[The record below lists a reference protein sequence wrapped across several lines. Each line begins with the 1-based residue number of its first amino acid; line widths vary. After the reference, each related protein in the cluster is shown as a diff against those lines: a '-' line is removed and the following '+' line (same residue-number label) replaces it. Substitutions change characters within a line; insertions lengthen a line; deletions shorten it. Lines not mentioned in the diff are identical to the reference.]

1 MSKHPLSIVILGTA
15 LLLTASTAAQKSAVP
30 QAVTDRFKALYPN
43 ETVKEWELERGGTLW
58 EAEFMRDGRAHEAC
72 FKPDGTWLWTER
84 DARRD
89 EVPQAVWDALA
100 RTEYAGWKVDDIEV
114 HSTPE
119 HKAVYQL
126 ELEQKGSKDALLHF
140 LPDGALIPGGWDR

>member
-1 MSKHPLSIVILGTA
+1 MSKHLFSIAILGTA
-15 LLLTASTAAQKSAVP
+15 LLLTASAAAQKSAVP
-30 QAVTDRFKALYPN
+30 QAVADRFKALYPN

-58 EAEFMRDGRAHEAC
+58 EAEFHREGREHEAY
-72 FKPDGTWLWTER
+72 FSADGTWRWTEH
-84 DARRD
+84 DVRRE

-100 RTEYAGWKVDDIEV
+100 RTEYAGWKVDDIEL
-114 HSTPE
+114 HSTPA

-126 ELEQKGSKDALLHF
+126 ELEQKGSKDVHLHF